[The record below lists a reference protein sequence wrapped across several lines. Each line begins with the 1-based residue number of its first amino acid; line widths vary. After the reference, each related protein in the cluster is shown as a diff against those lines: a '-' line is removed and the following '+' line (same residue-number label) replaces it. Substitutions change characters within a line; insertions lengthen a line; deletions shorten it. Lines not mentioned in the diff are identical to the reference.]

1 MCASESSHD
10 LLRWLYHG
18 KRNFERKGGWDGLN
32 HGMFEKKYLSKT
44 RLLFGTNPNQRTKD
58 SHTYKMVP
66 KKRINVEPSTNNH
79 LAQARPSTATS
90 RTRHRAATRR
100 GVWDQRKAIDCELFT
115 SEDVEVTDGREMST
129 LCLET

>member
-1 MCASESSHD
+1 MGQIMVC
-10 LLRWLYHG
+10 LRKNIYPRRGFCLEQIQTKEQKIHI
-18 KRNFERKGGWDGLN
+18 
-32 HGMFEKKYLSKT
+32 HT
-44 RLLFGTNPNQRTKD
+44 RWYQ
-58 SHTYKMVP
+58 

-100 GVWDQRKAIDCELFT
+100 GVWDQKKAIDCELFT

>member
-1 MCASESSHD
+1 MGQIMVC
-10 LLRWLYHG
+10 LRKIFIQDEAFVWNKSKPKN
-18 KRNFERKGGWDGLN
+18 KRFTYIQDG
-32 HGMFEKKYLSKT
+32 
-44 RLLFGTNPNQRTKD
+44 TK
-58 SHTYKMVP
+58 

-100 GVWDQRKAIDCELFT
+100 GVWDQKKAIDCELFT

>member
-1 MCASESSHD
+1 M
-10 LLRWLYHG
+10 
-18 KRNFERKGGWDGLN
+18 
-32 HGMFEKKYLSKT
+32 
-44 RLLFGTNPNQRTKD
+44 FGTNPNQRTKD